1 VIATLTAALVAGL
14 GLDDAIPLA
23 NLAAGVVVGKVGT
36 TPIHQR
42 ELMDSVRDTVS
53 SRRSN
58 KLCDLETLLARVRTW
73 RERSERIVFTNGCF
87 DLLHVGHVTLLAEAR
102 RAGDR
107 LIVGLNT
114 DRSVRALK
122 GPTRPVSN
130 QDDRAQVIAGLS
142 SVDAVTFFDE
152 DTPLRLIEA
161 IRPEVLVKG
170 GDYVEADIVGAV
182 EVRSWGGDVL
192 TIQLVEGR
200 STTKILARAKGE
212 K

>member
-1 VIATLTAALVAGL
+1 VAGL

-58 KLCDLETLLARVRTW
+58 KLCDLETLLARVRSW
-73 RERSERIVFTNGCF
+73 RERGERIVFTNGCF